1 MNLRRSQRLNQLQP
15 HAFAGTKWDVAP
27 MMIAVVDSKAL
38 KRTLIAPVKK
48 IQSTAISQT
57 RNASE
62 VILNMAA

>member
-27 MMIAVVDSKAL
+27 IVTAVMDSNAS
-38 KRTLIAPVKK
+38 KRKLIAPAKK